1 MTKAHQQKIPSNKV
15 RKNINPCKIQK
26 RIHLKY
32 MIKRTIELCMER
44 KYNHDVGYLMIGNG
58 EDISE
63 KNIDVGEDEGFN

>member
-1 MTKAHQQKIPSNKV
+1 
-15 RKNINPCKIQK
+15 
-26 RIHLKY
+26 

-63 KNIDVGEDEGFN
+63 KNIDVGEDEGFNWWWHSYKKRYSFIMA